1 MDPSSNCLHEEVIQ
15 FAVRFQEWALINK
28 ELAESLDPA
37 ELNLNSAILQAR
49 LNGLTPFEKRQVL
62 KVSDTIQLQMWA
74 YWTLQNAS
82 WAPEK
87 KGWGGGVGWEP
98 FSSVFFF
105 SYF

>member
-1 MDPSSNCLHEEVIQ
+1 MKVPILFLTDSLSDSKYLPKIVAEEMDPSSNCLHEEVIQ

-62 KVSDTIQLQMWA
+62 KVSDTIQLQM
-74 YWTLQNAS
+74 
-82 WAPEK
+82 
-87 KGWGGGVGWEP
+87 
-98 FSSVFFF
+98 
-105 SYF
+105 

>member
-1 MDPSSNCLHEEVIQ
+1 MPEEMDPSSNCLHEEVIQ

-62 KVSDTIQLQMWA
+62 KVSDTIQLQM
-74 YWTLQNAS
+74 
-82 WAPEK
+82 
-87 KGWGGGVGWEP
+87 
-98 FSSVFFF
+98 
-105 SYF
+105 